1 MTIVNFSSM
10 VSSTIENYV
19 KQIYLTAEKL
29 GVEVVPMGM
38 VAQSLGVVPG
48 TATTMI
54 KAMDRQGLAIYEP
67 RQGVK
72 LSPRGRQLALQ
83 IVRRHRLI
91 EYFLVDVLQMDW
103 SEIHEEAEELEHAIS
118 ERLLERIDKFLGEPR
133 FDPHG
138 DPIPTADG
146 RVIQPTLTNLTQCH
160 KGDRVVISRIS
171 DQAEGFLNYAQEK
184 GLKPGVT
191 LKILSIEAE
200 ADCITLQIK
209 NGAPLNLG
217 RRAAEKILVVAP
229 SSTSTEE

>member
-1 MTIVNFSSM
+1 MVISLFSM
-10 VSSTIENYV
+10 ASSTIENYV

-29 GVEVVPMGM
+29 GEEVVPMGM

-67 RQGVK
+67 RQGVR

-83 IVRRHRLI
+83 ILRRHRLI

-103 SEIHEEAEELEHAIS
+103 SEIHEEAEQLEHAIS
-118 ERLLERIDKFLGEPR
+118 ERLLERIDRFLGEPR

-146 RVIQPTLTNLTQCH
+146 KVVQPTLTSLTECS
-160 KGDRVVISRIS
+160 KGERVVIGRVS
-171 DQAEGFLNYAQEK
+171 DQAESFLNYAQEH
-184 GLKPGVT
+184 GLKPGVA
-191 LKILSIEAE
+191 LKILSVETE

-209 NGAPLNLG
+209 NGSTLNLG

-229 SSTSTEE
+229 ASGK